1 MARTVTSRA
10 GSSERPKSDTP
21 GSDTPRGYTLIELLV
36 VLLILAAAT
45 SVALPR
51 LEGFFP
57 QIKLKQTARE
67 VVLAL
72 REAQRRAIQ
81 GGRQMTVRLDLAHR
95 QLRGPGGLFVPL
107 DPRFGLSLTAAQG
120 AEGSAPGRIDFFPD
134 GTSTGGKLEL
144 AYGSRHYDVTVDW
157 ALGRAVLSND

>member
-1 MARTVTSRA
+1 MARAVTSRA
-10 GSSERPKSDTP
+10 GSSERPK
-21 GSDTPRGYTLIELLV
+21 SDTPRGYTLIELLV